1 MRINFTILVAANVS
15 EAMKRSKKRRP
26 TSTPTETYLKVNQQ
40 ALLQKINALYETLRL
55 QECFVEKLSNK
66 GTHNR
71 NKRWESKM
79 KSKHLSSNAFNGR
92 PPSTRTGKTLPSLA
106 TWERRIGRNKICSN
120 LNEFFFFFC
129 SWVAFNLPKRLV
141 YPTYLGRFQQNRE
154 KVSLQQSPCLFVKEA
169 VISSLAVVVAE

>member
-1 MRINFTILVAANVS
+1 MRRNFTILVAANVN
-15 EAMKRSKKRRP
+15 EAMKGSKKRRP
-26 TSTPTETYLKVNQQ
+26 TSTPTETYVKVNQQ

-71 NKRWESKM
+71 NKRWESTM

-106 TWERRIGRNKICSN
+106 T
-120 LNEFFFFFC
+120 
-129 SWVAFNLPKRLV
+129 
-141 YPTYLGRFQQNRE
+141 
-154 KVSLQQSPCLFVKEA
+154 
-169 VISSLAVVVAE
+169 